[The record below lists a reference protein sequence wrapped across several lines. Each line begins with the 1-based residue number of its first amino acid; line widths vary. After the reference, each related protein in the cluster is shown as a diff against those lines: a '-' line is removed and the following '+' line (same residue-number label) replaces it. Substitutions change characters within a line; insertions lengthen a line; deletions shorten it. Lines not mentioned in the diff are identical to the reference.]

1 MSEEITKILDSVD
14 TRWPKNYII
23 RYLYVKLAPCFER
36 DLNFFLASHQEQ
48 LDQYRKGFYNRGN
61 KIVCSTLVDYYIG
74 FFKKFGIRA
83 RKVIASKSDIPLFA
97 MLVEG
102 DNGWFYIDPLN
113 DLFINQYELQ
123 SRYFGITPTFKELQK
138 VNLMT
143 FTEEELRQM
152 DHDLKLHK
160 LDIYTSDIFDS
171 IKSEFRTRSIACQR
185 LSTDLDD
192 LPTLTRTKLQIIN
205 DCLINL
211 GNVPGLFERL
221 YMYGFIRGQLF
232 DKVERKFTSCQ
243 IDMDDP
249 TDLKLNFII
258 DYPTGEEEIYEETCD
273 EKGQFLLEKVK

>member
-1 MSEEITKILDSVD
+1 MSEDITKILDSVD

-23 RYLYVKLAPCFER
+23 RYLYIKLAPYFER

-48 LDQYRKGFYNRGN
+48 LDQYRKGFYDRGN

-74 FFKKFGIRA
+74 FLKKFGIRA

-123 SRYFGITPTFKELQK
+123 SRYFGIIPTFKELQK
-138 VNLMT
+138 EKLTT
-143 FTEEELRQM
+143 FTLEELRGM

-160 LDIYTSDIFDS
+160 FDIYTSDIFDN
-171 IKSEFRTRSIACQR
+171 IRNEFRTRSIACKK
-185 LSTDLDD
+185 LSIPLEE
-192 LPTLTRTKLQIIN
+192 LSELTRRKMQIVN

-211 GNVPGLFERL
+211 GNVPGLFERF

-232 DKVERKFTSCQ
+232 DKTERKYTSCQ
-243 IDMDDP
+243 IDTEDP

-258 DYPTGEEEIYEETCD
+258 DYPTSDEEVYEEVCD
-273 EKGQFLLEKVK
+273 EKGMFTLERIK